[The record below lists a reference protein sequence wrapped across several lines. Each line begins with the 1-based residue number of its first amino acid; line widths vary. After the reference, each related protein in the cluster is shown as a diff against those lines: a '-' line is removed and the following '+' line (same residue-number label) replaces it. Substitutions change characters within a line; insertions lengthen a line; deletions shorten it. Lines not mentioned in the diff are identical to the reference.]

1 MTKAQRIELGRR
13 LRLEW
18 ACQRD
23 PEQLAGVKRLIA
35 EGERIAMRRGRDRQG
50 GRDAL
55 GQV

>member
-1 MTKAQRIELGRR
+1 LSEAQRIELGRR